1 LSSTGSQIP
10 DWEPSSA
17 SDWRLQTVNL
27 AQNGFENSRNLL
39 IRFEVTSAAG
49 NSVFIDDVNVDR
61 NVLSTR
67 NPSMLNNVLRVTP
80 NPSDGEI
87 TVSVDGLNQDIN
99 IEIINTLGQKIQSL
113 KLEANGGVIQER
125 ITLPASGMYLV
136 RMFNQN
142 IDHTNLVIVTAD

>member
-1 LSSTGSQIP
+1 
-10 DWEPSSA
+10 
-17 SDWRLQTVNL
+17 
-27 AQNGFENSRNLL
+27 
-39 IRFEVTSAAG
+39 
-49 NSVFIDDVNVDR
+49 
-61 NVLSTR
+61 
-67 NPSMLNNVLRVTP
+67 MLNNVLRVTP

-99 IEIINTLGQKIQSL
+99 IEITNALGQKIQSL

-142 IDHTNLVIVTAD
+142 IDHTNRVIVTAD

>member
-1 LSSTGSQIP
+1 
-10 DWEPSSA
+10 
-17 SDWRLQTVNL
+17 
-27 AQNGFENSRNLL
+27 
-39 IRFEVTSAAG
+39 
-49 NSVFIDDVNVDR
+49 
-61 NVLSTR
+61 
-67 NPSMLNNVLRVTP
+67 MRVTP

-99 IEIINTLGQKIQSL
+99 IEITNALGQKIQSL

-142 IDHTNLVIVTAD
+142 IDHTNRIIVTAD

>member
-1 LSSTGSQIP
+1 
-10 DWEPSSA
+10 
-17 SDWRLQTVNL
+17 
-27 AQNGFENSRNLL
+27 
-39 IRFEVTSAAG
+39 
-49 NSVFIDDVNVDR
+49 
-61 NVLSTR
+61 
-67 NPSMLNNVLRVTP
+67 MLNNVLRVTP

-99 IEIINTLGQKIQSL
+99 IEITNALGQKIQSL

-142 IDHTNLVIVTAD
+142 IDHTNRFIVTAD